1 MHQRRFIVLL
11 VLFLTISS
19 QILAQTPA
27 KKRPAAN
34 PTAETNHGQ
43 SLPLRKVILYSNG
56 VAYFER
62 RGTVAGNAEIHLP
75 FKQSQIDDVL
85 KSMVVLDLG
94 KGRIGAI
101 SYNSSAPPSARLG
114 EIPFSMPP
122 ETANNDPRGGLAGVL
137 RQLQGAQISLTT
149 ANRTVSGA
157 ILSLERRTTPAVEK
171 EKPPT
176 ITQMVVLAS
185 ESGEITSVDLAEIRS
200 VKLLDEGTKRDLN
213 TFTDAS
219 SAVRRRDAKTI
230 VVTSEGEG
238 QREMVVSYTIAA
250 PIWKTSYRVV
260 MDSSGKPFFQGWAIV
275 DNISEEDW
283 ENVSLSLVSGT
294 PMSFIQPLQQPL
306 YRYRPVLPI
315 ANDVKLDPQGV
326 NPVDLSLA
334 DGDSPESETAST
346 VTKRQV
352 KELPSPASQ
361 GQLNLVQTQTGVYS
375 VMNAAPNDGTG
386 RYYRSSTGPTT
397 TLSTAIT
404 TGEAGITSTS
414 TGNEIG
420 DLFEYKVSQPV
431 TVRRDRSALVPILQE
446 KLEGERVSL
455 YNESI
460 NPERPLNGVRLLN
473 STKLTLESGILT
485 VVDGDAYA
493 GEGSIDRCKPGERR
507 FVVYALDLG
516 TLVTTKTESEQKPVF
531 LVRKYYGN
539 FEIHYYLIEKKKF
552 TVTNQTDRPKTVYL
566 EHPIRQGWTLTKDM
580 GEPPSKSPTVNRFR
594 VELGPRETKEFV
606 ISEQQAT
613 MDAYSFSDLV
623 RENLEYFL
631 EKGYV
636 DETTRT
642 VLEKIIANNQKGRE
656 LQEMIERADEEIEK
670 IGEDQERLR
679 ENIKTL
685 NETSEAKQLIARYVG
700 KINDQETRVEELT
713 KAKANARAEIQR
725 LQQEQQAIV
734 KAFVFEKKF

>member
-11 VLFLTISS
+11 VLFLTISG
-19 QILAQTPA
+19 QTLAQTPA
-27 KKRPAAN
+27 KKRPAAK
-34 PTAETNHGQ
+34 PTAETTHGQ

-62 RGTVAGNAEIHLP
+62 RGTVTGNAEIHLP

-176 ITQMVVLAS
+176 TTQMVVLAS

-213 TFTDAS
+213 SFTDAS

-238 QREMVVSYTIAA
+238 PREMVVSYTIAA

-315 ANDVKLDPQGV
+315 ASDVKLDPQGV
-326 NPVDLSLA
+326 NPVDLSVT
-334 DGDSPESETAST
+334 DGDSPESEATST
-346 VTKRQV
+346 IPSRKVQ
-352 KELPSPASQ
+352 ELPSPASQ
-361 GQLNLVQTQTGVYS
+361 GRLNLAQIQTGVNTIGNVYA
-375 VMNAAPNDGTG
+375 NN
-386 RYYRSSTGPTT
+386 STGPIT

-455 YNESI
+455 YNEA
-460 NPERPLNGVRLLN
+460 NNKERPLNGVRLLN

-552 TVTNQTDRPKTVYL
+552 TITNQTDRPKTVYL

-580 GEPPSKSPTVNRFR
+580 GEPPSKSPTANRFR

-623 RENLEYFL
+623 RENLEHFL

>member
-1 MHQRRFIVLL
+1 MHHKKFMVLL
-11 VLFLTISS
+11 VLFLTVSN
-19 QILAQTPA
+19 QLLAQTPV
-27 KKRPAAN
+27 KKRLTTKAA
-34 PTAETNHGQ
+34 AETSHGQ

-62 RGTVAGNAEIHLP
+62 RGMITGDAEIHLP

-85 KSMVVLDLG
+85 KSMIVLDLG

-176 ITQMVVLAS
+176 TTQMVVLAS

-230 VVTSEGEG
+230 VVTSEGDG

-283 ENVSLSLVSGT
+283 EDVSLSLVSGT

-315 ANDVKLDPQGV
+315 ASDVHLDPQNV
-326 NPVDLSLA
+326 NPVDLALVSTRSGEAKVETTITQRQIQDLPM
-334 DGDSPESETAST
+334 DG
-346 VTKRQV
+346 RQ
-352 KELPSPASQ
+352 S
-361 GQLNLVQTQTGVYS
+361 LNLIQLQAGV
-375 VMNAAPNDGTG
+375 NAAPRSGGNLNFSS
-386 RYYRSSTGPTT
+386 SSTGPTT

-414 TGNEIG
+414 TGSEIG
-420 DLFEYKVSQPV
+420 DLFEYKISQPV
-431 TVRRDRSALVPILQE
+431 TVRHDRSALVPILQE

-455 YNESI
+455 YNEA
-460 NPERPLNGVRLLN
+460 NNRERPLNGVRLVN

-493 GEGSIDRCKPGERR
+493 GEGSIDRCKPGDRR
-507 FVVYALDLG
+507 FVVYAVDLG
-516 TLVTTKTESEQKPVF
+516 TLVTTKLDVEHKPVF
-531 LVRKYYGN
+531 LVRKNYDN
-539 FEIHYYLIEKKKF
+539 FEVHYYRVEKKKF
-552 TVTNQTDRPKTVYL
+552 TVVNQTDRPKIVYL

-580 GEPPSKSPTVNRFR
+580 GEPPSKSPIANRFR
-594 VELGPRETKEFV
+594 LELAPRETKEFV
-606 ISEQQAT
+606 IAEQKAM
-613 MDAYSFSDLV
+613 MDTYSLEELV
-623 RENLEYFL
+623 REELEEFRA
-631 EKGYV
+631 KGYL
-636 DETTRT
+636 DEPTLA
-642 VLEKIIANNQKGRE
+642 VLEKIVTNNQKGRE
-656 LQEMIERADEEIEK
+656 LNELITRAEQEMRT
-670 IGEDQERLR
+670 IGEDQRRLR

-685 NETSEAKQLIARYVG
+685 NETSEAKQLIARYVS

-713 KAKANARAEIQR
+713 KSIADARTEIQR
-725 LQQEQQAIV
+725 LKTELQTMV
-734 KAFVFEKKF
+734 KTFVFEKKF

>member
-11 VLFLTISS
+11 VLFLTISG
-19 QILAQTPA
+19 QTLAQTPA
-27 KKRPAAN
+27 KKRPAAK
-34 PTAETNHGQ
+34 PTAETTHGQ

-62 RGTVAGNAEIHLP
+62 RGTVTGNAEIHLP

-176 ITQMVVLAS
+176 TTQMVVLAS

-238 QREMVVSYTIAA
+238 PREMVVSYTIAA

-315 ANDVKLDPQGV
+315 ASDVKLDPQGV
-326 NPVDLSLA
+326 NPVDLSVT
-334 DGDSPESETAST
+334 DGDSPESEATST
-346 VTKRQV
+346 IPSRKVQ
-352 KELPSPASQ
+352 ELPSPASQ
-361 GQLNLVQTQTGVYS
+361 GRLNLAQIQTGVNTIGNVYA
-375 VMNAAPNDGTG
+375 NN
-386 RYYRSSTGPTT
+386 STGPIT

-455 YNESI
+455 YNEA
-460 NPERPLNGVRLLN
+460 NNKERPLNGVRLLN

-552 TVTNQTDRPKTVYL
+552 TITNQTDRPKTVYL

-580 GEPPSKSPTVNRFR
+580 GEPPSKSPTANRFR

-623 RENLEYFL
+623 RENLEHFL

>member
-1 MHQRRFIVLL
+1 MCQRRCIVLL

-19 QILAQTPA
+19 QTFAQTPA
-27 KKRPAAN
+27 KKRPAAK
-34 PTAETNHGQ
+34 PTAETTHGQ

-62 RGTVAGNAEIHLP
+62 RGMITGDAEIHLP

-149 ANRTVSGA
+149 ANRTVTGA

-171 EKPPT
+171 DKPPT

-315 ANDVKLDPQGV
+315 ASDVHLDPQNV
-326 NPVDLSLA
+326 NPVDLSVT
-334 DGDSPESETAST
+334 DGDSPESEETST
-346 VTKRQV
+346 VTQRQIQ
-352 KELPSPASQ
+352 ELPSPASQ
-361 GQLNLVQTQTGVYS
+361 GQLNLAQIQAGVNTIGNVYS
-375 VMNAAPNDGTG
+375 NN
-386 RYYRSSTGPTT
+386 STGPTT

-455 YNESI
+455 YNEAI
-460 NPERPLNGVRLLN
+460 NKERPMNGVRLLN

-485 VVDGDAYA
+485 VVDSDAYA

-531 LVRKYYGN
+531 LVRKYYGT
-539 FEIHYYLIEKKKF
+539 FEIHYYLVEKKKF

-594 VELGPRETKEFV
+594 LELGPRETKEFV

-613 MDAYSFSDLV
+613 MDSYSFSDLV

-685 NETSEAKQLIARYVG
+685 NETSEAKQLIARYVA

>member
-157 ILSLERRTTPAVEK
+157 ILSLDRRTTPAVEK
-171 EKPPT
+171 DKPPT

-185 ESGEITSVDLAEIRS
+185 ESGEITSVDLTEIRS

-326 NPVDLSLA
+326 NPVDLSVT
-334 DGDSPESETAST
+334 DGDSLKSEVTST
-346 VTKRQV
+346 VTQRQV
-352 KELPSPASQ
+352 QELPLPTLVKQS
-361 GQLNLVQTQTGVYS
+361 NLAQIRANAQTTSVTGNVYA
-375 VMNAAPNDGTG
+375 NN
-386 RYYRSSTGPTT
+386 STGPIT

-642 VLEKIIANNQKGRE
+642 VLEKIIASNQKGRE

>member
-27 KKRPAAN
+27 KKRPAAK
-34 PTAETNHGQ
+34 PTAETTHGQ

-157 ILSLERRTTPAVEK
+157 ILSLDRRTTPAVEK
-171 EKPPT
+171 DKPPT

-185 ESGEITSVDLAEIRS
+185 ESGEITSVDLTEIRS

-326 NPVDLSLA
+326 NPVDLSVT
-334 DGDSPESETAST
+334 DGDSLKSEVTST
-346 VTKRQV
+346 VTQRQV
-352 KELPSPASQ
+352 QELPLPTLVKQS
-361 GQLNLVQTQTGVYS
+361 NLAQIRANAQTTSVTGNVYA
-375 VMNAAPNDGTG
+375 NN
-386 RYYRSSTGPTT
+386 STGPIT

-642 VLEKIIANNQKGRE
+642 VLEKIIASNQKGRE

>member
-1 MHQRRFIVLL
+1 
-11 VLFLTISS
+11 
-19 QILAQTPA
+19 
-27 KKRPAAN
+27 
-34 PTAETNHGQ
+34 
-43 SLPLRKVILYSNG
+43 
-56 VAYFER
+56 
-62 RGTVAGNAEIHLP
+62 
-75 FKQSQIDDVL
+75 
-85 KSMVVLDLG
+85 
-94 KGRIGAI
+94 
-101 SYNSSAPPSARLG
+101 
-114 EIPFSMPP
+114 
-122 ETANNDPRGGLAGVL
+122 
-137 RQLQGAQISLTT
+137 
-149 ANRTVSGA
+149 
-157 ILSLERRTTPAVEK
+157 
-171 EKPPT
+171 
-176 ITQMVVLAS
+176 
-185 ESGEITSVDLAEIRS
+185 
-200 VKLLDEGTKRDLN
+200 
-213 TFTDAS
+213 S

-230 VVTSEGEG
+230 VVTSEGDG

-580 GEPPSKSPTVNRFR
+580 GEP
-594 VELGPRETKEFV
+594 
-606 ISEQQAT
+606 
-613 MDAYSFSDLV
+613 
-623 RENLEYFL
+623 
-631 EKGYV
+631 
-636 DETTRT
+636 
-642 VLEKIIANNQKGRE
+642 
-656 LQEMIERADEEIEK
+656 
-670 IGEDQERLR
+670 
-679 ENIKTL
+679 
-685 NETSEAKQLIARYVG
+685 
-700 KINDQETRVEELT
+700 
-713 KAKANARAEIQR
+713 
-725 LQQEQQAIV
+725 
-734 KAFVFEKKF
+734 